1 MRKQSTIIIEYLPSL
16 RTSDLKN
23 WDTISNRCVPG
34 KDNSLVRYRLTYELT
49 REVLILEYR
58 INGKAKEQY
67 IDLSFE
73 PSNLGVGEVWYF
85 ICPQTEKRCRKLVL
99 WNGKFIHQSC
109 IQNLYY
115 KQQTESNTERVSF
128 KWIRKHRKYLELVK
142 KQEQKY
148 YKPMYAGYDTRL
160 AVRATQA
167 LHRYA
172 VAISNEKEVWAW
184 FHQKSENQ

>member
-1 MRKQSTIIIEYLPSL
+1 MRKSTTTIIEYLPSL
-16 RTSDLKN
+16 RTSDLKEWN
-23 WDTISNRCVPG
+23 TISNRCVPG

-58 INGKAKEQY
+58 INGIAREQY
-67 IDLSFE
+67 IDLCFE
-73 PSNLGVGEVWYF
+73 PSNLGVGLVWYF

-115 KQQTESNTERVSF
+115 KQQTESNTERASF